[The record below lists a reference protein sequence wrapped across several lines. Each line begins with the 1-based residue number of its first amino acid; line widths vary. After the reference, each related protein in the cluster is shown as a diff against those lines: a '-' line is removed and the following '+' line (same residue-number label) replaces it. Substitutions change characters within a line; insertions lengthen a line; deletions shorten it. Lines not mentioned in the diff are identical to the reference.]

1 MLTTKQGQGFLL
13 REEQLEFEFGCP
25 QIEAEYYREGAQA
38 LIQKLVSPDLLIFD
52 SGASAYQRGRFADL
66 LPIVE
71 WSELPKG
78 PSCFSALLLCKYRH
92 NACHFFYEMISRWL
106 LPHKK
111 INVELFFASDVRLPH
126 LSEELLSVAEVVI
139 YLKSI
144 QEVEEVHKNL
154 RTLESEIRLGIVSHY
169 HARRILEFKG
179 LSSDG
184 KTAMI
189 QEKISSLI
197 QNRSKDFDREMF
209 AQMQQFLVNCP
220 DELKKGRDYHH
231 LSRMISNLH
240 SVRKVLVQNGAAF
253 PNKRHIIVKFL
264 KTRIQTEGGHAR
276 PVLGVLV
283 GLNFLKEHEVFE
295 EEHLVKA
302 LQQEIPTLR
311 PVEGSF
317 FVDVLPD
324 KLLHIVYLE
333 VEQQRGADLSLEE
346 VQKLRLSLPT
356 QLKAR
361 ISLLTHPIFMPR
373 NEEEVL
379 RHIMALSQELR
390 SVNDIPQMV
399 ISFDSETS
407 DDLSFTVI
415 LLRIKKEGSVTA
427 EELFTSTGSDVH
439 FQLDRV
445 RKLFP
450 LRKKHMKEAIVFRAS
465 LPVSAFLRLD
475 HSVDLY
481 QARQHLLSE
490 ITRLFGEVR
499 DYNGGMICRQNE
511 LLASLKVLV
520 AETHH
525 LLLEKFFFSLQPIE
539 MRTILEVDLLK
550 QWFSLLLQAQREE
563 FVLRKK
569 PILLKQEPSRLY
581 SLLFCPDS
589 QRRAKLLAAVQKLAF
604 PRHQLIFFSLD
615 ALDAPCIGF
624 LLLSE
629 ERHDQ
634 KRLSDSLLAELK

>member
-1 MLTTKQGQGFLL
+1 MAKQNPGSLL
-13 REEQLEFEFGCP
+13 QEAQLEFEFSCP
-25 QIEAEYYREGAQA
+25 QLEAEYYREGAQA
-38 LIQKLVSPDLLIFD
+38 LIQRLVPNDLLTLD
-52 SGASAYQRGRFADL
+52 RVASTYQRGRFADL
-66 LPIVE
+66 LPLVE
-71 WSELPKG
+71 WSELQKG
-78 PSCFSALLLCKYRH
+78 PCCLSALLLCKYRH

-144 QEVEEVHKNL
+144 QEVEEVRNNL
-154 RTLESEIRLGIVSHY
+154 RILEAEIRLGIVSHY

-184 KTAMI
+184 KTIMI

-197 QNRSKDFDREMF
+197 QNRSKDFDREML

-220 DELKKGRDYHH
+220 DELKSGRDYHH

-240 SVRKVLVQNGAAF
+240 SVRKLLIQNATSF
-253 PNKRHIIVKFL
+253 PAKRHVILKFL
-264 KTRIQTEGGHAR
+264 KTRVQTQEAHSR

-283 GLNFLKEHEVFE
+283 GLNFLKEHEIFE
-295 EEHLVKA
+295 QEHLVKA
-302 LQQEIPTLR
+302 LQQEIPSVR

-317 FVDVLPD
+317 FIDALQE
-324 KLLHIVYLE
+324 KLLQIVYLE
-333 VEQQRGADLSLEE
+333 VEKSGHADFSLEE

-356 QLKAR
+356 HLKGR
-361 ISLLTHPIFMPR
+361 ISQLTHPIFMPR

-379 RHIMALSQELR
+379 RHIMALAQELR
-390 SVNDIPQMV
+390 SIHDLPQMV

-415 LLRIKKEGSVTA
+415 LLRIKKEGSMAV
-427 EELFTSTGSDVH
+427 EELFATTLSDVR
-439 FQLDRV
+439 FRLDRI
-445 RKLFP
+445 RKLAP

-465 LPVSAFLRLD
+465 LPVSAFLRMD

-490 ITRLFGEVR
+490 IIQLFGEVR

-511 LLASLKVLV
+511 LLSSLKALV
-520 AETHH
+520 SETHH
-525 LLLEKFFFSLQPIE
+525 LLLEKFFFSIQPVE
-539 MRTILEVDLLK
+539 MRTILESEPLK

-563 FVLRKK
+563 FALRKR
-569 PILLKQEPSRLY
+569 PILLRQESTRVY
-581 SLLFCPDS
+581 SVIFCPDRQKREKILMS
-589 QRRAKLLAAVQKLAF
+589 VQKLSF

-615 ALDAPCIGF
+615 ALDAPCMGF

-629 ERHDQ
+629 EKEEQNRFVE
-634 KRLSDSLLAELK
+634 SLLSELS